1 MSLLNV
7 VRPRSRRL
15 PAVGRWAAIGL
26 ISAIITAAAVLSALL
41 IPVEPAAAQANDA
54 TLSGITV
61 DGASVAGFAS
71 DRLSYEFG
79 VAHDTSQVTIAAT
92 PTGSGADVSYIDDD
106 ADPVAAGFQVDLR
119 AGQNP
124 VIVRVVSADNIN
136 TMDYTLFVNRGVVT
150 SYGWK
155 ASDDL
160 DVLIGA
166 GNAMPFGIWSDKRY
180 FWVSDVEDGKLYA
193 YDKLTQERIPA
204 SDIDL
209 DSDNADHTGI
219 WSNRTTMWVA
229 DSADRKLYAY
239 NLSSNTRVSSED
251 FNTLI
256 AAGNEAPG
264 GIWSDGET
272 MWVVDAADTKIY
284 AYNVGTKARDSDK
297 DFDLHSDNANPSGIW
312 SDRETMWVSDTT
324 DHKIYAYSF
333 SDGMRDSAK
342 DFNTLALAGNETP
355 NGIWSDSLTMWVADT
370 ANGKAYSYNM
380 LRTNNATLS
389 SITVD
394 GNSVEGF
401 AAGRDTYNVGVA
413 HDTTQVT
420 IAATTT
426 ESTSTM
432 AFSTIDADDTAPGHQ
447 VDLDAGRNG
456 VNITV
461 TAVNGITTMT
471 YTVFVN
477 RGVQDDYGW
486 KAVDDFDTLIGAGN
500 TDPYGAWSN
509 GTTLWISDSEDGKL
523 YAYNLSAG
531 ARDAARDIDLHASND
546 APSDI
551 WSNGTTIWVADTADA
566 KLFAYSL
573 SGGVRQDGAGG
584 TTNREFDL
592 DAGNQNPSGL
602 WSDGDHRMGRQ
613 QRHGRRGQGLCLRPG
628 HRDPPGSPGFRH
640 AGCSRKPSARR
651 HVVGRRD
658 HVGCR
663 LFLPGSCLRHV
674 GQAAR
679 LH

>member
-1 MSLLNV
+1 MAAPGCQVAQANPADARRV
-7 VRPRSRRL
+7 RMRMQPPNAPGNRPRQLRTVRRRV
-15 PAVGRWAAIGL
+15 ATAL
-26 ISAIITAAAVLSALL
+26 IPAIIAAVAILAVLL
-41 IPVEPAAAQANDA
+41 TSVEPAAAQSADA

-71 DRLSYEFG
+71 DRLSYQFG
-79 VAHDTSQVTIAAT
+79 VPHDTAQVTIAAT
-92 PTGSGADVSYIDDD
+92 ATDSGADVSYFEDD
-106 ADPVAAGFQVDLR
+106 ADPVAAGLQVDLR

-124 VIVRVVSADNIN
+124 VTIQVISADNMN
-136 TMDYTLFVNRGVVT
+136 TMNYTVFVNRGVVT

-166 GNAMPFGIWSDKRY
+166 GNAMPFGIWSDKTN

-193 YDKLTQERIPA
+193 YHKLTKERVPA

-209 DSDNADHTGI
+209 DSGNADHTGI

-239 NLSSNTRVSSED
+239 NLSTNTRVSSED

-324 DHKIYAYSF
+324 DNKIYAYSF

-420 IAATTT
+420 IAATST

-461 TAVNGITTMT
+461 TAVNMFTTHDLHRLRQPGRT
-471 YTVFVN
+471 G
-477 RGVQDDYGW
+477 R
-486 KAVDDFDTLIGAGN
+486 
-500 TDPYGAWSN
+500 
-509 GTTLWISDSEDGKL
+509 
-523 YAYNLSAG
+523 LSAG
-531 ARDAARDIDLHASND
+531 RPWTTSTPSSGPATPTPT
-546 APSDI
+546 AP
-551 WSNGTTIWVADTADA
+551 GATA
-566 KLFAYSL
+566 
-573 SGGVRQDGAGG
+573 Q
-584 TTNREFDL
+584 
-592 DAGNQNPSGL
+592 PSG
-602 WSDGDHRMGRQ
+602 SRI
-613 QRHGRRGQGLCLRPG
+613 RRTENSTPTASPPARATPPKTSTSTPATTRPRTSG
-628 HRDPPGSPGFRH
+628 PTARPSGWLTPPTRSCSPTR
-640 AGCSRKPSARR
+640 
-651 HVVGRRD
+651 
-658 HVGCR
+658 CR
-663 LFLPGSCLRHV
+663 
-674 GQAAR
+674 AA
-679 LH
+679 